1 MVVLLVAAASLACG
15 DHGRTSGTAGT
26 TAEMTTGTSFDPT
39 AATTTGTTSTTSVT
53 QGTTSSGGLDASTDA
68 STDTSAGATGA
79 ESDTGGDVTTGSGGE
94 DAFPVTNSYWITL
107 EGNHPPTGL
116 GTWTEV
122 ALAPGETACNIGES
136 AVYLTS
142 LVHTQDD
149 DHRWQLRI
157 GNGSQIYSIRTK
169 IAGELIGAQACA
181 ESHPGPWVDRV
192 LQFVLVDSSKH
203 SAPKKCF
210 IHQAG
215 TYEAPSLGLN
225 TPFWSPLLGRRSEPD
240 TATFRTLVWPQQAH
254 VYQDI
259 AWQSQ
264 VLAQQIVRD
273 VGDGIIEVTYVI
285 TNFGAYTFDHTNMP
299 WSGFTRQ
306 SIPHYVLSTP
316 NGGRS
321 WYEPG
326 TPWDQNMIPYND
338 TNGWVAM
345 VQEKSQSAW
354 GLGVVFGRPAGQ
366 NDATA
371 VLRFGSAEPEDLTV
385 LAAIPNKGIA
395 PGETFAMRY
404 YLVLGRLSAEIHP
417 KANVAANYVA
427 METLSFDLLTAGSI
441 EPCSQGPG
449 LADCHLF
456 RTLDRPV
463 ADAAPLFVL
472 RDLNDQH
479 LLVSSDPYALD
490 LKPFLGT
497 TTGYVAFLGWGVKG
511 EAPPHPGMIRLS
523 SVLPDPK
530 TYPDPAKG
538 SDVWV
543 VSNSR

>member
-1 MVVLLVAAASLACG
+1 MI
-15 DHGRTSGTAGT
+15 
-26 TAEMTTGTSFDPT
+26 TGESSDP
-39 AATTTGTTSTTSVT
+39 TTSTTTGGASEASAT
-53 QGTTSSGGLDASTDA
+53 RGTSSGGSGSSSSTDV
-68 STDTSAGATGA
+68 STGSSGTGTGPDTDTEG
-79 ESDTGGDVTTGSGGE
+79 TTGSGGE
-94 DAFPVTNSYWITL
+94 GAFPITNSYWISL
-107 EGNHPPTGL
+107 EGNYPSTGL
-116 GTWTEV
+116 GTWTQTN
-122 ALAPGETACNIGES
+122 LTPGETACNIGES

-157 GNGSQIYSIRTK
+157 GKGSQIYSIRTK
-169 IAGELIGAQACA
+169 MAGDIIGEQACA
-181 ESHPGPWVDRV
+181 ESHPGPWIDRV

-203 SAPKKCF
+203 SAPQKCF

-215 TYEAPSLGLN
+215 TYEAPLLGLN
-225 TPFWSPLLGRRSEPD
+225 KPFWSPLLGWRSEAE

-259 AWQSQ
+259 PWQSQ

-273 VGDGIIEVTYVI
+273 VGDGIIELTYVI
-285 TNFGAYTFDHTNMP
+285 TNFGEYTFDHTNMP
-299 WSGFTRQ
+299 WSGFARLV
-306 SIPHYVLSTP
+306 IPHYVLSEP
-316 NGGRS
+316 GGGRS

-345 VQEKSQSAW
+345 VKEKSATAW

-366 NDATA
+366 NDAAA

-385 LAAIPNKGIA
+385 LAAIPRKGIA

-404 YLVLGRLSAEIHP
+404 YLVLGRLSTDIHP
-417 KANVAANYVA
+417 KANAAAGYVA

-441 EPCSQGPG
+441 EPCSQSPE
-449 LADCHLF
+449 LAGCNLF
-456 RTLDRPV
+456 RALDRPV

-472 RDLNDQH
+472 RDLSDQH

-490 LKPFLGT
+490 LKPFLGK

-511 EAPPHPGMIRLS
+511 DTPPHPEMVRLS
-523 SVLPDPK
+523 SVLTDLEV
-530 TYPDPAKG
+530 YPDPAKG

-543 VSNSR
+543 VSSAP